1 MLLRL
6 LKGVNPAETGTVTS
20 LARYTKGHRPD
31 SFIRVHLART
41 NAIGP
46 GKADLLEAIGETGSI
61 AEAARRLDMSYRRA
75 WSLVRS
81 LNAAF
86 IAPLVE
92 TRKGGPA
99 RGSAVLTEAGQ
110 EALKLYR
117 DMESAAAAAISDD
130 IAAFRRLLAPP
141 SSDEG
146 Q

>member
-1 MLLRL
+1 M
-6 LKGVNPAETGTVTS
+6 
-20 LARYTKGHRPD
+20 ARFTKSHRPD

-46 GKADLLEAIGETGSI
+46 GKADLLQAVDETGSI

-75 WSLVRS
+75 WNLVKS

-86 IAPLVE
+86 TAPLVE

-99 RGSAVLTEAGQ
+99 RGSAALTKTGQKVLQ
-110 EALKLYR
+110 LYR

-130 IAAFRRLLAPP
+130 IDAFRRLLAPP
-141 SSDEG
+141 PSDEDR
-146 Q
+146 